1 MDDKKIIKLNIEKK
15 NKEESEKKQTSSFSL
30 HTNPILKKM
39 LLNNT
44 EVKKNKF
51 SLKDWFK

>member
-1 MDDKKIIKLNIEKK
+1 MDDKKIIKFKIEQK

-39 LLNNT
+39 LISNT
-44 EVKKNKF
+44 ENKKSKF

>member
-1 MDDKKIIKLNIEKK
+1 MDDKKIINLNIDKTK
-15 NKEESEKKQTSSFSL
+15 KEEPAQKQASSFSF

-39 LLNNT
+39 LVDNLNN
-44 EVKKNKF
+44 KKGKF

>member
-1 MDDKKIIKLNIEKK
+1 MDDKKIIKLKTVKKEK
-15 NKEESEKKQTSSFSL
+15 EVSENKQTASFSF

-39 LLNNT
+39 LFLNINN
-44 EVKKNKF
+44 KKDKF